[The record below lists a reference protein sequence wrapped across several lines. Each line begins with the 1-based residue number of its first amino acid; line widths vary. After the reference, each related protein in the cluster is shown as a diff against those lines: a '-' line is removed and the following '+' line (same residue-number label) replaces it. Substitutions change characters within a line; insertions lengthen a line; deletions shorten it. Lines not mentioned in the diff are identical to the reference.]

1 MKNRK
6 FAVLTL
12 AILVLNLGASTF
24 ADSNSKKQGGNDLV
38 ALLPASDGVGVF
50 DSKRFFGD
58 ALPKILASNQPLLA
72 KITAKIDEFKAKT
85 GIDMRQF
92 DTMAVGAT
100 ARRISEKNYDVDP
113 VIIARGQ
120 IPSAS
125 LVGAAKLASKG
136 KYREE
141 RVGDRVM
148 YVFDGDSLGM
158 KQSAENHLGKLGE
171 IALTAIDGKTIAFGV
186 VDRVSATLKAKTHVS
201 PELVTMLEKDLS
213 SVASFAIKPPNG
225 LKEFLPLDNDELGK
239 NIDSIQYV
247 YGNANVANNEG
258 TVHVVARTQQNS
270 QATSL
275 YDTLAGLQM
284 IGKAFLGGS
293 KSPDKQVYVRMIDN
307 AKFEVKGNEV
317 TFDLAVP
324 QSDIDILVGMFG
336 K

>member
-6 FAVLTL
+6 FAILTL

-24 ADSNSKKQGGNDLV
+24 ADSNLKKQSANDLV
-38 ALLPASDGVGVF
+38 ALLPASDGVVIF

-72 KITAKIDEFKAKT
+72 KITGKIDEFKAKT

-92 DTMAVGAT
+92 DATAVGAT
-100 ARRISEKNYDVDP
+100 ARRVSEKNYDIDP

-120 IPSAS
+120 MTSAS
-125 LVGAAKLASKG
+125 LVGTAKVASKG

-148 YVFDGDSLGM
+148 YIFDGDSLGM
-158 KQSAENHLGKLGE
+158 KQSAENHVGKIGE
-171 IALTAIDGKTIAFGV
+171 IALTALDTQIVAFGV
-186 VDRVSATLKAKTHVS
+186 VDRVRDTLKAKTRVS
-201 PELVTMLEKDLS
+201 QELVTMLEKDLS
-213 SVASFAIKPPNG
+213 SVASFAIKPPSG

-239 NIDSIQYV
+239 NIDSIQYM
-247 YGNANVANNEG
+247 YGNVNVANNEG

-270 QATSL
+270 QASSI
-275 YDTLAGLQM
+275 YDTVSGLQV
-284 IGKAFLGGS
+284 IGKALLGGS
-293 KSPDKQVYVRMIDN
+293 KSPDKQVYVRMIEN
-307 AKFEVKGNEV
+307 AKFALKGNEV

-324 QSDIDILVGMFG
+324 QSDIDVLVGMFG